1 MRDTTRRS
9 LLRGSLAIAAAG
21 GLARPFIAN
30 AAATTATVWWSQGFA
45 QEEDV
50 AFRKIVADYEKA
62 SGNTIDPSIVP
73 FAPLRQ
79 KIISAMTSGAV
90 PDVIDGNPIE
100 VVALQAWD
108 GKLVDVS
115 DVVETQ
121 KARIMPSALLGA
133 RCYNNVEKRRS
144 FYGVPYKG
152 SVRPF
157 HYWRDLVE
165 KAGYQESDIPNTWDA
180 FIDFF
185 KPVQQKLRAQGLRHT
200 FATGFVLSTVGF
212 DVASTF
218 DQFLIAYGGG
228 GLVTKDGKLHA
239 DDPRVKEAAL
249 KALTYL
255 GALYREGYVP
265 PGTVSWN
272 DADDNNAYHSKLCVM
287 DLDGTLSTE
296 VAMIHDK
303 QAYYHDMVVHGLP
316 LSNEGKP
323 IPSVFAAN
331 LAFIP
336 KGAKNVEVGKEFIGL
351 PDPAQGQR
359 RLFEGRARPVSA
371 GDAGTRHQRP
381 VVDRPQ
387 AGPAP
392 AALCAA
398 GVRRTDHP
406 LLLGVQPGLCR
417 GRDRACLGLGPR
429 RCDGRR
435 HGAAGGG
442 RQGAQADRG
451 DLRQISDRA
460 ELSGLSG
467 RHRRGKRRAR
477 ISWRTGR
484 RRGPCARARGTR
496 I

>member
-336 KGAKNVEVGKEFIGL
+336 KGAKNVEIGKEFIGHLIQPKVNADYLKVGLGRFL
-351 PDPAQGQR
+351 PVMPELVTSDPWWTDPKQDPHRPPYARQA
-359 RLFEGRARPVSA
+359 FEEPTTPYFWVFNPAYAEVETEHVWGLALADVMVA
-371 GDAGTRHQRP
+371 GMA
-381 VVDRPQ
+381 PQ
-387 AGPAP
+387 A
-392 AALCAA
+392 AADKALKRIEAIFA
-398 GVRRTDHP
+398 KYP
-406 LLLGVQPGLCR
+406 IVQ
-417 GRDRACLGLGPR
+417 
-429 RCDGRR
+429 
-435 HGAAGGG
+435 
-442 RQGAQADRG
+442 
-451 DLRQISDRA
+451 S
-460 ELSGLSG
+460 
-467 RHRRGKRRAR
+467 
-477 ISWRTGR
+477 
-484 RRGPCARARGTR
+484 
-496 I
+496 

>member
-1 MRDTTRRS
+1 MADTTRRS

-21 GLARPFIAN
+21 SLARPFVAD
-30 AAATTATVWWSQGFA
+30 AAATTATTWWSQGFA

-62 SGNTIDPSIVP
+62 SGNTIDYSIVP

-79 KIISAMTSGAV
+79 KIISAMTSGVV
-90 PDVIDGNPIE
+90 PDVIDANPIE
-100 VVALQAWD
+100 IAALQAWD

-115 DVVETQ
+115 DVVATQ
-121 KARIMPSALLGA
+121 QARIMPSALLGA

-157 HYWRDLVE
+157 HFWRDLVE
-165 KAGYQESDIPNTWDA
+165 KAGYKTSDIPNTWDA

-200 FATGFVLSTVGF
+200 YATGFVLSTVGF

-218 DQFLIAYGGG
+218 DQFLIAHGGA
-228 GLVTKDGKLHA
+228 GLVTPDGELHA
-239 DDPRVKEAAL
+239 EDPQVKEAAI
-249 KALTYL
+249 KSLTYL
-255 GALYREGYVP
+255 GALYRDGYVP

-296 VAMIHDK
+296 VAVIHDK

-323 IPSVFAAN
+323 VPSVFAAN

-336 KGAKNVEVGKEFIGL
+336 KGAKNVAVGKEFIAYL
-351 PDPAQGQR
+351 I
-359 RLFEGRARPVSA
+359 
-371 GDAGTRHQRP
+371 
-381 VVDRPQ
+381 
-387 AGPAP
+387 
-392 AALCAA
+392 
-398 GVRRTDHP
+398 
-406 LLLGVQPGLCR
+406 QPKVNADYLKV
-417 GRDRACLGLGPR
+417 GLGRFLPVMPELVTSDPWWTDPEQDPHR
-429 RCDGRR
+429 PPYVRQALVDPTTPYFWVFNPAYADVETQHVWGMALADVMV
-435 HGAAGGG
+435 GGMAPTAA
-442 RQGAQADRG
+442 ADKA
-451 DLRQISDRA
+451 LKQIEAIFAKYPITQS
-460 ELSGLSG
+460 
-467 RHRRGKRRAR
+467 
-477 ISWRTGR
+477 
-484 RRGPCARARGTR
+484 
-496 I
+496 